1 MCIIGQRSGSVI
13 FDGTELIALRSD
25 RIARLGLAYCP
36 EERGIFA
43 SLDVEENLML
53 PPVVRPGGMSVPEL
67 STLFPTP
74 KERARSQGTTLSA
87 GQPKMLAIPTPLRP
101 GPKNPK

>member
-1 MCIIGQRSGSVI
+1 MGIIGQRSGSVI

-36 EERGIFA
+36 EERGIFS

-67 STLFPTP
+67 YTLFPNLQERSEERRVG
-74 KERARSQGTTLSA
+74 KECVRTCRSRWS
-87 GQPKMLAIPTPLRP
+87 PYH
-101 GPKNPK
+101 